1 MLMVISPAKTLD
13 FERPPA
19 RVKPTQPD
27 FLDRSA
33 VLVETLRTRPASD
46 LGTLMNISPA
56 LAELNAERFRTWQTP
71 FTPNNARPAI
81 HAFRG
86 DVYQGLDADSLSSA
100 DVRYAQ
106 QHLRILSGLYGLLRP
121 LDLIQPYRLEMGTR
135 LAVGGH
141 RNLHA
146 FWGETV
152 TDTLNAVLAGARR
165 PVLVNLASEE
175 YFGAVQTERLNA
187 RIVTPTF
194 REFRNGRYQFI
205 SMLGK
210 RARGLMA
217 RFAITTRVK
226 HPEGLKAFAADG
238 YRFDPAQ
245 SGPDDWVF
253 TRGADA
259 SPAGETA
266 AATAAATTGSSP

>member
-1 MLMVISPAKTLD
+1 MLLVISPAKTLD
-13 FERPPA
+13 FERPHA
-19 RVKPTQPD
+19 RVKATQPD

-33 VLVETLRTRPASD
+33 ELVDTLRKRSPPD
-46 LGTLMNISPA
+46 LGALMKISPT
-56 LAELNAERFRTWQTP
+56 LAELNAERFRAWHTP
-71 FTPNNARPAI
+71 FTPDNARPAL

-86 DVYQGLDADSLSSA
+86 DVYQGLDADSLAPA

-135 LAVGGH
+135 LAVAGH

-146 FWGETV
+146 FWGTTV
-152 TDTLNAVLAGARR
+152 TDALNQLLAEQRR

-187 RIVTPTF
+187 RVVTPTF

-217 RFAITTRVK
+217 RFAITERVRT
-226 HPEGLKAFAADG
+226 PEGLQAFAADG

-253 TRGADA
+253 TRGSDA
-259 SPAGETA
+259 
-266 AATAAATTGSSP
+266 

>member
-1 MLMVISPAKTLD
+1 MLLVISPAKTLD
-13 FERPPA
+13 FERPHT
-19 RVKPTQPD
+19 RVKATQPD

-33 VLVETLRTRPASD
+33 ALIDTLRQHSEAD
-46 LGTLMNISPA
+46 LGALMKISPA
-56 LAELNAERFRTWQTP
+56 LAALNADRFRTWRTP
-71 FTPNNARPAI
+71 FTTANARPAL

-86 DVYQGLDADSLSSA
+86 DVYQGLDADTLAPA

-106 QHLRILSGLYGLLRP
+106 THLRILSGLYGLLRP

-135 LAVGGH
+135 LAVGDY

-146 FWGETV
+146 FWGATV
-152 TDTLNAVLAGARR
+152 TEALNQLLAAQRR

-175 YFGAVQTERLNA
+175 YFGAVETERLNA
-187 RIVTPTF
+187 RIVTPIF

-217 RFAITTRVK
+217 RFAITERVRT
-226 HPEGLKAFAADG
+226 PEGLKAFTADG
-238 YRFDPAQ
+238 YRFDQAQ

-259 SPAGETA
+259 
-266 AATAAATTGSSP
+266 